1 MTAIATKFLTEFEKL
16 APDEQVLVR
25 DQVVSRTETRQREAL
40 QRLRGVDKGE
50 GLLAKLLADRAKERA
65 CGWARRV

>member
-1 MTAIATKFLTEFEKL
+1 MTAIATKFLNEFEKL

-25 DQVVSRTETRQREAL
+25 NQVISRTEPRQRAAL
-40 QRLRGVDKGE
+40 KRRRGADKGN

-65 CGWARRV
+65 RG